1 MQLHN
6 EFIVSTDPQSAW
18 RQLTDLEYVATC
30 LPGAKL
36 LGVDGEQYRGQV
48 QVKVGPIRAAFEGTA
63 HFEQRDDEQ
72 LRAVIVAAGRDPRGQ
87 AAADA
92 RITAQVVPDGQ
103 QSRVVVDTDL
113 NISGRLAQFGRGAVA
128 DVSARLMTQ
137 FADNLDA
144 KMSGQGPAGAAAT
157 PAVPPRDAPGAAPT
171 TPLTSSAQPSAPTQP
186 TVTSA
191 PSAAS
196 LNAAELIGP
205 VVLRRYGPYLAVAL
219 GAALLTRAFCGRRRP
234 VRSCACR

>member
-6 EFIVSTDPQSAW
+6 EFTVNTDPQSAW

-63 HFEQRDDEQ
+63 HFDQRDDEQ
-72 LRAVIVAAGRDPRGQ
+72 RRAVIVAAGKDPRGQ

-92 RITAQVVPDGQ
+92 RITAQVVPEGQ

-137 FADNLDA
+137 FADNLNA
-144 KMSGQGPAGAAAT
+144 KMSGQGPAAPPPAPTSVVT
-157 PAVPPRDAPGAAPT
+157 PGGSPTAMPPTGTAPPAGPAQQPVAPG
-171 TPLTSSAQPSAPTQP
+171 PSAG
-186 TVTSA
+186 
-191 PSAAS
+191 S
-196 LNAAELIGP
+196 LDVAELIGP
-205 VVLRRYGPYLAVAL
+205 VVLRRFGPCLAVAVVV
-219 GAALLTRAFCGRRRP
+219 ALVTRALTGRRRP
-234 VRSCACR
+234 TTSCACR